1 MASNSGDLLQHPR
14 RNLGNRY
21 RSQAQKFVRVA
32 NMDESRFD
40 QNMSWAEQNARQA
53 ILHDFTDEK
62 NWRCL
67 ADIKIIL
74 SDEQGLH
81 SLLEDIFAV
90 LGRDPE
96 QIEQL
101 DGVNFLVYGL
111 ELLEAAFHRDP
122 LNPDSWWSRINSTET
137 GTDNLEAFVERCKKL
152 NFTDQ
157 RANIIFGRRIERIK
171 DSGNTELFIELAKH
185 LLAHRPN
192 NHELWLE
199 VGRIYER
206 NGKIDDAWICYD
218 HVQNL
223 RPHISVRDQFMERL
237 TDKMDGKSNKPW
249 TQPTVSQRDEFLKQ
263 MVQLTK
269 RVAKP
274 QNERSEE
281 TEEDDKIEFNPEE
294 LKLQKLISA
303 ENYAEAFFAA
313 RRLLAT
319 GEEWAEEYLNQ
330 AKMGLGD

>member
-1 MASNSGDLLQHPR
+1 M
-14 RNLGNRY
+14 
-21 RSQAQKFVRVA
+21 
-32 NMDESRFD
+32 
-40 QNMSWAEQNARQA
+40 
-53 ILHDFTDEK
+53 
-62 NWRCL
+62 
-67 ADIKIIL
+67 
-74 SDEQGLH
+74 
-81 SLLEDIFAV
+81 
-90 LGRDPE
+90 
-96 QIEQL
+96 
-101 DGVNFLVYGL
+101 
-111 ELLEAAFHRDP
+111 
-122 LNPDSWWSRINSTET
+122 
-137 GTDNLEAFVERCKKL
+137 
-152 NFTDQ
+152 
-157 RANIIFGRRIERIK
+157 
-171 DSGNTELFIELAKH
+171 AKH

-281 TEEDDKIEFNPEE
+281 TEEDDKIEFNLEE

-313 RRLLAT
+313 RRLLAI

>member
-21 RSQAQKFVRVA
+21 RSQAQKFVKVA
-32 NMDESRFD
+32 NMDESRFE

-53 ILHDFTDEK
+53 ILHDFTDEN

-81 SLLEDIFAV
+81 SLLEDIFSV

-101 DGVNFLVYGL
+101 DGVDFLVYGL
-111 ELLEAAFHRDP
+111 ELLEAAFQRDP
-122 LNPDSWWSRINSTET
+122 LNPDSWWSSIKSSET
-137 GTDNLEAFVERCKKL
+137 GTDNLESFVVRCKKL

-171 DSGNTELFIELAKH
+171 DSGDFELFIELAKH

-206 NGKIDDAWICYD
+206 MGKIDDAWICYD

-223 RPHISVRDQFMERL
+223 RSHISVRDQFMERL
-237 TDKMDGKSNKPW
+237 TDKMDGKSSKPW
-249 TQPTVSQRDEFLKQ
+249 TQPTVSQRDQFLKQ

-274 QNERSEE
+274 QNTAPIEVI
-281 TEEDDKIEFNPEE
+281 EDDNIATNSDE
-294 LKLQKLISA
+294 LKLQALISA

-319 GEEWAEEYLNQ
+319 GEEWAEEYLTL
-330 AKMGLGD
+330 AKTGLGD